1 MFKFKSGL
9 FILAIYIFA
18 SEAFTACSP
27 AGGNSTGHEYM
38 PDMAHSIA
46 GEANVIDEYSTHTW
60 NKQSTRTLIELY
72 GKPRLPIKGTIPRG
86 SVGLTATNFSDAE
99 YKELSGQ
106 SNRGISTPINGNVPY
121 YYADT
126 DEERIR
132 ATKEIAMN
140 PLPITKENLA
150 KGKELWTIYCGIC
163 HGTKCAGNGYLVSD
177 ENPNAKYPAQ
187 PANLLLD
194 TFANGN
200 NGRIYHAMM
209 YGKNV
214 MGNYADKL
222 SYTERWQVI
231 HYIRKCQADDKK
243 MQYDENQNVFRPL
256 QAISDSAY
264 RVNLANSRTINK
276 SEKKVNGL
284 INKLEKKVS
293 DATKKSVEK
302 GTTDKGTITSRF

>member
-1 MFKFKSGL
+1 MFKNKYG
-9 FILAIYIFA
+9 IFF
-18 SEAFTACSP
+18 SVSCFFLISVSFTACSP

-46 GEANVIDEYSTHTW
+46 GEAMVIDEYSLHTW
-60 NKQSTRTLIELY
+60 DKESTKSLVDLY
-72 GKPRLPIKGTIPRG
+72 GKPRMPIKGTIPRG
-86 SVGLTATNFSDAE
+86 SVGLASAGFSEAE
-99 YKELSGQ
+99 YSQLSGR
-106 SNRGISTPINGNVPY
+106 SNRGISTPVNGNVPY
-121 YYADT
+121 YYADS
-126 DEERIR
+126 DAERTR
-132 ATKEIAMN
+132 AEKEISMN

-163 HGTKCAGNGYLVSD
+163 HGKNCAGNGYLVND
-177 ENPNAKYPAQ
+177 EENKNVKYPAQ

-200 NGRIYHAMM
+200 NGRIYHAIM

-243 MQYDENQNVFRPL
+243 LQYDETGNLFRPL
-256 QAISDSAY
+256 QAVAE
-264 RVNLANSRTINK
+264 ANVAQKVQKVAIAVTK
-276 SEKKVNGL
+276 PTAEGKK
-284 INKLEKKVS
+284 
-293 DATKKSVEK
+293 
-302 GTTDKGTITSRF
+302 

>member
-1 MFKFKSGL
+1 MFKPKFNL
-9 FILAIYIFA
+9 FILAVYILVSA
-18 SEAFTACSP
+18 AFTACSP

-86 SVGLTATNFSDAE
+86 SVGLTSTNFSDAE

-121 YYADT
+121 YYT
-126 DEERIR
+126 DSEEERTR
-132 ATKEIAMN
+132 ATKEIVMN

-163 HGTKCAGNGYLVSD
+163 HGVKCAGNGYLVSE
-177 ENPNAKYPAQ
+177 ENPNVKYPAQ

-231 HYIRKCQADDKK
+231 HYIRKCQADEKK
-243 MQYDENQNVFRPL
+243 LQYDENQNAFKPL
-256 QAISDSAY
+256 QAMSDSMY
-264 RVNLANSRTINK
+264 KSNLANRGNFAK
-276 SEKKVNGL
+276 PEKKAVSNL
-284 INKLEKKVS
+284 AKPEKKVS
-293 DATKKSVEK
+293 EVSKKMIGK
-302 GTTDKGTITSRF
+302 GIITSR